1 MIDLVIAMALA
12 AQGQMA
18 DRHDH
23 GRAYFQ
29 LRITRHLP
37 GRETIFELYEVGSG
51 RDRTLLVERR
61 IEELG
66 GGSRHDVTVRDCS
79 SLGAAVEELTRLQM
93 PALFIE
99 GIGPP
104 ASPGDGAGTTYA
116 FSGFVGHPNR
126 AYGEVSLTSYHA
138 GDSAP
143 SDPLR
148 DWADGLASV
157 FEACL
162 EQG

>member
-1 MIDLVIAMALA
+1 MIDILVAWALA
-12 AQGQMA
+12 AQGEMA

-23 GRAYFQ
+23 GRGYFQ
-29 LRITRHLP
+29 LRITTHLP
-37 GRETIFELYEVGSG
+37 GRETIFELYEVGRG

-66 GGSRHDVTVRDCS
+66 GESRHDVKVRDCS
-79 SLGAAVEELTRLQM
+79 NLGAAVEELTRLPM

-99 GIGPP
+99 GISPP
-104 ASPGDGAGTTYA
+104 ASPVDGAGTTYE
-116 FSGFVGHPNR
+116 FSGFVQHPNR
-126 AYGEVSLTSYHA
+126 AYGEVSLTSHHSR
-138 GDSAP
+138 GSAP